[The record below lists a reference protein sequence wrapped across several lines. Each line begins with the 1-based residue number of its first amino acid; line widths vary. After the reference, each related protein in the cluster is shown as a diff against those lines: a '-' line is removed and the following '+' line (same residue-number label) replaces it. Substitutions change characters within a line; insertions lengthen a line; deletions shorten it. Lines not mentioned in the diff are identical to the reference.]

1 MLFAILF
8 LGSIILGWIFFKND
22 WYTNAL
28 LSLFNSFAF
37 IVIGFSEAKIA
48 DIREKKERMTQRMFR
63 KKRDWDDDWN
73 SENDS
78 TPENVFVP
86 SDELK
91 GMFAIFFP
99 TILFG
104 FLLTINCATIWIFNK
119 NIFKIIFGNKFGL

>member
-28 LSLFNSFAF
+28 LSLYNSFAF

-63 KKRDWDDDWN
+63 KKGDWNDDWN

-78 TPENVFVP
+78 TPENVYVP
-86 SDELK
+86 SDEVK

-104 FLLTINCATIWIFNK
+104 FLLIINCATIWIFNK
-119 NIFKIIFGNKFGL
+119 NIFKIIFGERFGL